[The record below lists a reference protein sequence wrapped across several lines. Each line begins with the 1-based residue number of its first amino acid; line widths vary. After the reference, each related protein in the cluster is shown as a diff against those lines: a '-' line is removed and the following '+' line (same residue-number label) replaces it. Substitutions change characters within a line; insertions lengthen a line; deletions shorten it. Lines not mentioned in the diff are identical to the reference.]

1 MNVRRAFELGR
12 PAVTITPD
20 LIARIGS
27 IKQSNIDGPRQTRLA
42 ADFAADSW
50 KTSDQPVNRSGV
62 SPQEFADAIQNSSA
76 YATLTPYTAT
86 ELKAGIKAGTMR
98 LFQLGQDG
106 QIFFMLETR
115 PDGRVELASVVNN
128 EQGASGIG
136 APAVL
141 LKAIKE
147 GATDLTAFA
156 VANKKYPA
164 GFLPTL
170 YKSFGFD
177 VTNSMEFDARYFR
190 DDLPKR
196 ARDLVLQDAV
206 KYWTDSTPGFNPDSG
221 MPSVV
226 EMTWRGTDA
235 DRENITGR
243 YFRGSLEGLLA
254 GRADANVQASEAQL
268 VASYQQATQEAGSG
282 PDAGRATG
290 TQGTGNR
297 PPVPSRAQRV
307 VAGIAELNDT
317 ELRNLG
323 LTTADQLN
331 KSVVEQNFNV
341 SPDCLLIDCPF
352 APGHSRTNMPHT

>member
-27 IKQSNIDGPRQTRLA
+27 IKQSNIDGPRQARLA

-50 KTSDQPVNRSGV
+50 KTSDQPVNRGGV